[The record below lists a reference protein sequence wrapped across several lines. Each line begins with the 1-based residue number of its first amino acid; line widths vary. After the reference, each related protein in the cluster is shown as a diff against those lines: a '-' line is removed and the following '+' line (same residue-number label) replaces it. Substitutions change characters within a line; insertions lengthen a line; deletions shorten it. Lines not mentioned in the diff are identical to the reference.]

1 MNAPTLYRINET
13 ARRLGVSRST
23 VYRRIKSGDIHARKP
38 RGSVR
43 GMRVSADDLRKYIDD
58 MPEVG
63 GAR

>member
-23 VYRRIKSGDIHARKP
+23 VYRRIKSGDIHARIP

-43 GMRVSADDLRKYIDD
+43 GMRVSAEDLRAYVES
-58 MPEVG
+58 MPRIG